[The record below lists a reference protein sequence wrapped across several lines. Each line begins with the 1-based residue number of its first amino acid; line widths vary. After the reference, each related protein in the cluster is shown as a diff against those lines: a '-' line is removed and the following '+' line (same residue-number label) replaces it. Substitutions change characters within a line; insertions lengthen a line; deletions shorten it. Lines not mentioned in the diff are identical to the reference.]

1 MANEF
6 KIHNGALVNGPIT
19 ATTYYGDGS
28 NLTGITA
35 SGGTFTGGTVSGAT
49 TFTGGLTANT
59 ISATTYYNLP
69 KVGFSPINV
78 GICDTAP
85 TAASTQYY
93 YQTVAEATMTISKAK
108 LWGYSGS
115 DTVLFG
121 IYRGT
126 FGSLTLMGQG
136 SITAGIGPN
145 EITLTPEVGETLD
158 VTAGEDIVVGFYA
171 NGTSWRTVYDNGISD
186 VTFAKINTANIVTM
200 PATPSGTG
208 TAIRFALTLY

>member
-1 MANEF
+1 MAVVYT
-6 KIHNGALVNGPIT
+6 KQDQGKTITIGTGVPSHPGVNGDEYT
-19 ATTYYGDGS
+19 
-28 NLTGITA
+28 NLTTGDKYLYSTSWVII
-35 SGGTFTGGTVSGAT
+35 STGG
-49 TFTGGLTANT
+49 GGGVTSVA
-59 ISATTYYNLP
+59 
-69 KVGFSPINV
+69 FSPINI

-126 FGSLTLMGQG
+126 FASLTLIGQG

-145 EITLTPEVGETLD
+145 EITLTPEVGQTLD
-158 VTAGEDIVVGFYA
+158 VTAGEDIVVGFYT
-171 NGTSWRTVYDNGISD
+171 NGTSWRTIYDTGISD
-186 VTFAKINTANIVTM
+186 VSFALINTANITTM

-208 TAIRFALTLY
+208 TAVRFALTLY

>member
-6 KIHNGALVNGPIT
+6 KIHNGAVVNGPVT

-28 NLTGITA
+28 NLTGI
-35 SGGTFTGGTVSGAT
+35 SGGGTFTGGTVSGPT

-59 ISATTYYNLP
+59 ISATTYDNLP
-69 KVGFSPINV
+69 KVAFSPINV

-93 YQTVAEATMTISKAK
+93 YQTVAEISTTISKAK

-115 DTVLFG
+115 DLVLFG

-126 FGSLTLMGQG
+126 LPSSVTLIGQG
-136 SITAGIGPN
+136 SITAGVGPN
-145 EITLTPEVGETLD
+145 EITLTAEAGENLTL
-158 VTAGEDIVVGFYA
+158 TAGEDIVVGFYA
-171 NGTSWRTVYDNGISD
+171 DGTSWRTVYDTGISD
-186 VTFAKINTANIVTM
+186 TTFGIINTANIATM
-200 PATPSGTG
+200 PSTPTG
-208 TAIRFALTLY
+208 TATAVRFALTLY